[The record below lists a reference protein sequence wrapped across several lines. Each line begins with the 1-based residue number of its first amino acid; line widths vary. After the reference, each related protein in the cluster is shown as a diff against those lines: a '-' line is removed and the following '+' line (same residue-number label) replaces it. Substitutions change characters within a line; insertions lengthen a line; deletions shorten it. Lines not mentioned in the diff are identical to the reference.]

1 VLGASGRYAVWRGV
15 LLLVPFALLSVP
27 ACREIYRDKGCPNCH
42 PEMKWE
48 ADKLIERSIRL
59 CVMAMKSGLSPE
71 EKDNFSRQVI
81 EELNKA
87 AREDLSHPGLLSC
100 SAALSLLV
108 NGEPGKAAQKFARE
122 IRIADGK
129 YEKVRLIEDRRDDE
143 VEALG
148 TRKEA
153 KAEMIAKKSEQDI
166 LSFGTQL
173 IDEARYDVQLKLG
186 EAKEAESDWRS
197 ALKYYMNLFK
207 DDTRFPSVE
216 QNKLSEVYTAIARC
230 YLQLGQYNEAI
241 DWGLKAVKFDRNVPG
256 VHRLVAQAQKSS
268 GDIKAARQTMSRA
281 VFYETPWDE
290 ANVRSAKAF
299 LEELKAD

>member
-1 VLGASGRYAVWRGV
+1 
-15 LLLVPFALLSVP
+15 
-27 ACREIYRDKGCPNCH
+27 
-42 PEMKWE
+42 MKWE